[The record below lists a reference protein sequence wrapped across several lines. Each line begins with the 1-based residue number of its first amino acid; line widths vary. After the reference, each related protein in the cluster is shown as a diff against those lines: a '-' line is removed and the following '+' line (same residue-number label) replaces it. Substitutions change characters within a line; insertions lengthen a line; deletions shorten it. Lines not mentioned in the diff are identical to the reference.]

1 MKTLLVDLG
10 NTRIKWALLG
20 PQGPGRMRAAAHRGW
35 TRADF
40 QRVLF
45 GRGAAARGRAGAPIR
60 VLAVSVA
67 ADRVQRRFAAA
78 VRAATGSAPQFCR
91 SEREAGGVRNGYR
104 EVWRLGADRWIAL
117 LGARDCAPRATIC
130 VVDIGTAT
138 TIDLLTA
145 DGRHR
150 GGAILPGPQLMVDA
164 LLRDTGGI
172 RRRASGRA
180 AAGTAFAR
188 DTAAALRAGAVL
200 ATTGAIER
208 ALRAARRQS
217 PGRRPKLLLTGGAA
231 AMIAAQ
237 LGLAHETVPDL
248 VLRGLAVLARTAPRA

>member
-10 NTRIKWALLG
+10 NTRIKWARLG
-20 PQGPGRMRAAAHRGW
+20 PRGPGRMRAAAHQGW

-40 QRVLF
+40 VRALF
-45 GRGAAARGRAGAPIR
+45 GPAAAARGRAATQLR

-67 ADRVQRRFAAA
+67 AEPVQRRFAAA
-78 VRAATGSAPQFCR
+78 VRAATGSAPLFCR
-91 SEREAGGVRNGYR
+91 SERESCGVRNGYR
-104 EVWRLGADRWIAL
+104 DVWRLGADRWVAL
-117 LGARDCAPRATIC
+117 LGARQCAPRAAVC

-180 AAGTAFAR
+180 AADTAFAR

-208 ALRAARRQS
+208 ALREARRQS

-231 AMIAAQ
+231 EMIAAQ
-237 LGLAHETVPDL
+237 LGLPHELAPDL
-248 VLRGLAVLARTAPRA
+248 VLRGLAALARATPRA